1 MRWSRGDIKIICA
14 TTAFGMGI
22 DKPDVRWV
30 IHYSMPK
37 AITGYYQESGR
48 AGRDG
53 DPADC
58 ILYFAYKD
66 KHSHERQIREGGGSA
81 MQEHLNNLVCMMSYC
96 MNDVDCR
103 RTMLLD
109 HFDERLAAGECRSKC
124 DSCEL
129 NVKQNRVLE
138 NRDLTKEALVVDEVV
153 ASLKQSRYQI
163 GQGDLVLFLRGSKGK
178 KINTLIERTQ
188 DLPHHGSM
196 KEASIANIERIIRNM
211 VLNMFLEEVQFHCI
225 PAAICNDACVD
236 SLLLVPSAFFLAC
249 FSHLHSFLFS
259 FPLVHLGE
267 QDQPGGILY

>member
-1 MRWSRGDIKIICA
+1 
-14 TTAFGMGI
+14 MGI

-30 IHYSMPK
+30 IHYSMSK
-37 AITGYYQESGR
+37 TITGYYQESGR

-66 KHSHERQIREGGGSA
+66 KHSHERQIRECGGLA
-81 MQEHLNNLVCMMSYC
+81 MQEHLNNLFCMVSYC

-109 HFDERLAAGECRSKC
+109 HFDERFIADKCRSKC

-138 NRDLTKEALVVDEVV
+138 DRDLTKEALVVDEVV
-153 ASLKQSRYQI
+153 SSLKQSRYQI
-163 GQGDLVLFLRGSKGK
+163 GQGDLVQFLRGSKSQ

-196 KEASIANIERIIRNM
+196 KGASIANVELIIRNM
-211 VLNMFLEEVQFHCI
+211 VLGMFLGEVRFHCI
-225 PAAICNDACVD
+225 PAALCCGGLMLRPCVSR
-236 SLLLVPSAFFLAC
+236 SL
-249 FSHLHSFLFS
+249 FSHHVFSTCSFT
-259 FPLVHLGE
+259 LVSSATMLA
-267 QDQPGGILY
+267 